1 MIVQKYPMHDLNKI
15 NKVSKNKSY
24 EKDPTLVW
32 KKLHIFNDRQAKEFQ
47 QRVNYS
53 QTVDEKIRSYIK

>member
-1 MIVQKYPMHDLNKI
+1 MHDLNKI